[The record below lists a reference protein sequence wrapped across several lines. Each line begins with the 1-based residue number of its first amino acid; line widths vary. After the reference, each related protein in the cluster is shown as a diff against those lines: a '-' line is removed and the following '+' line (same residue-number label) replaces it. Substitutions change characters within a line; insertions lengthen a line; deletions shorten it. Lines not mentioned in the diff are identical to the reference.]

1 MMIYDMEA
9 SGKRLK
15 ELRLAHGETQKDLAK
30 CLEIGRT
37 TVSEYESGKKN
48 LTDRTIADIC
58 REFNVNEQWLRAG
71 EGPMFKQQDN
81 LDNMLTADV
90 AKLVRSSD
98 EFTKKLIHNYLS
110 LPQEARDEVKKFI
123 LKLAQEDK

>member
-1 MMIYDMEA
+1 MADI
-9 SGKRLK
+9 
-15 ELRLAHGETQKDLAK
+15 KDRIKLV
-30 CLEIGRT
+30 RT
-37 TVSEYESGKKN
+37 TLGKTQSVFSKYESGAIAIN
-48 LTDRTIADIC
+48 DRTIADIC

-71 EGPMFKQQDN
+71 EGPMFREQDN

>member
-1 MMIYDMEA
+1 MADIKDRIKLVRTRW
-9 SGKRLK
+9 GK
-15 ELRLAHGETQKDLAK
+15 TQA
-30 CLEIGRT
+30 EFARAINRT
-37 TVSEYESGKKN
+37 QSLFARYENGTN
-48 LTDRTIADIC
+48 NINDRTIADIC
-58 REFNVNEQWLRAG
+58 REFNVSEQWLRAG

>member
-1 MMIYDMEA
+1 MNNIHE
-9 SGKRLK
+9 RLK
-15 ELRLAHGETQKDLAK
+15 LLRKATRRSQVEVAHILHRTQTA
-30 CLEIGRT
+30 I
-37 TVSEYESGKKN
+37 SEYESGKKN

-71 EGPMFKQQDN
+71 EGPMFREQDN

>member
-1 MMIYDMEA
+1 MKGIHT
-9 SGKRLK
+9 RLK
-15 ELRLAHGETQKDLAK
+15 ELRKIEKLTQAAFAAK
-30 CLEIGRT
+30 INRSQ
-37 TVSEYESGKKN
+37 TVFSQYESGSVAIN
-48 LTDRTIADIC
+48 DRTIADIC
-58 REFNVNEQWLRAG
+58 QAFNVNEQWLRTG
-71 EGPMFKQQDN
+71 EGPMFCEQDN

>member
-1 MMIYDMEA
+1 MTTINERI
-9 SGKRLK
+9 KT
-15 ELRLAHGETQKDLAK
+15 LRSTLGMKQVDFANKISRTQAVFSK
-30 CLEIGRT
+30 
-37 TVSEYESGKKN
+37 YESGAIAI
-48 LTDRTIADIC
+48 TDRTIADIC

>member
-1 MMIYDMEA
+1 MTTINERI
-9 SGKRLK
+9 KT
-15 ELRLAHGETQKDLAK
+15 LRSTLGMKQVDFANKISRTQAVFSK
-30 CLEIGRT
+30 
-37 TVSEYESGKKN
+37 YESGAIAI
-48 LTDRTIADIC
+48 TDRTIADIC
-58 REFNVNEQWLRAG
+58 REFNVNEKWLRAG

>member
-1 MMIYDMEA
+1 MADIKDRI
-9 SGKRLK
+9 K
-15 ELRLAHGETQKDLAK
+15 LA
-30 CLEIGRT
+30 RT
-37 TVSEYESGKKN
+37 TLGKTQAEFAQAINRTQSLFARYENGTN
-48 LTDRTIADIC
+48 NINDRTIADIC
-58 REFNVNEQWLRAG
+58 REFNVNEQWLRTG
-71 EGPMFKQQDN
+71 EGPMFREQDN

-98 EFTKKLIHNYLS
+98 EFTKNLIHNYLS

>member
-1 MMIYDMEA
+1 MATINERIKA
-9 SGKRLK
+9 
-15 ELRLAHGETQKDLAK
+15 LRGTLGMKQVDFANKISKTQAVFSK
-30 CLEIGRT
+30 
-37 TVSEYESGKKN
+37 YESGAIAI
-48 LTDRTIADIC
+48 TDRTIADIC

>member
-1 MMIYDMEA
+1 MTTINERI
-9 SGKRLK
+9 KT
-15 ELRLAHGETQKDLAK
+15 LRSTLGMKQVDFANKISRTQAVFSK
-30 CLEIGRT
+30 
-37 TVSEYESGKKN
+37 YESGAIAI
-48 LTDRTIADIC
+48 TDRTIADIC

-71 EGPMFKQQDN
+71 DGPMFKQQDN

>member
-1 MMIYDMEA
+1 MADI
-9 SGKRLK
+9 
-15 ELRLAHGETQKDLAK
+15 KDRIKLV
-30 CLEIGRT
+30 RT
-37 TVSEYESGKKN
+37 TLGKTQAEFAQAINRTQSLFARYENGTN
-48 LTDRTIADIC
+48 NINDRTIADIC
-58 REFNVNEQWLRAG
+58 REFNINEQWLRAG

>member
-1 MMIYDMEA
+1 MADIKDRI
-9 SGKRLK
+9 K
-15 ELRLAHGETQKDLAK
+15 LA
-30 CLEIGRT
+30 RT
-37 TVSEYESGKKN
+37 TLGKTQAEFAQAINRTQSLFARYENGTN
-48 LTDRTIADIC
+48 NINDRTIADIC
-58 REFNVNEQWLRAG
+58 REFNVNEQWLRTG
-71 EGPMFKQQDN
+71 EGPMFREQDN
-81 LDNMLTADV
+81 LDNMLTTDV

>member
-1 MMIYDMEA
+1 MADIKDRI
-9 SGKRLK
+9 K
-15 ELRLAHGETQKDLAK
+15 LA
-30 CLEIGRT
+30 RT
-37 TVSEYESGKKN
+37 TLGKTQAEFAQAINRTQSLFARYENGTN
-48 LTDRTIADIC
+48 NINDRTIADIC

-71 EGPMFKQQDN
+71 EGPMFREQDN

-98 EFTKKLIHNYLS
+98 EFTKKLMHNYLS

>member
-1 MMIYDMEA
+1 MADIKDRI
-9 SGKRLK
+9 K
-15 ELRLAHGETQKDLAK
+15 LA
-30 CLEIGRT
+30 RT
-37 TVSEYESGKKN
+37 TLGKTQAEFAQAINRTQSLFARYENGTN
-48 LTDRTIADIC
+48 NINDRTIADIC

-71 EGPMFKQQDN
+71 EGPMFREHDN

>member
-1 MMIYDMEA
+1 MKGIHT
-9 SGKRLK
+9 RLK
-15 ELRLAHGETQKDLAK
+15 ELRKIEKLTQAAFAAK
-30 CLEIGRT
+30 INRSQ
-37 TVSEYESGKKN
+37 TVYSQYDSGSVAIN
-48 LTDRTIADIC
+48 DRTIADIC
-58 REFNVNEQWLRAG
+58 QAFNVNEQWLRTG
-71 EGPMFKQQDN
+71 EGPMFCEQDN

>member
-1 MMIYDMEA
+1 MATINERIKA
-9 SGKRLK
+9 
-15 ELRLAHGETQKDLAK
+15 LRSTLGIKQVDFANKISKTQAVFSK
-30 CLEIGRT
+30 
-37 TVSEYESGKKN
+37 YESGAIAIN
-48 LTDRTIADIC
+48 DRTKADIC
-58 REFNVNEQWLRAG
+58 REFNVNEQRLRTG
-71 EGPMFKQQDN
+71 EGPMFREQDN

>member
-1 MMIYDMEA
+1 MADI
-9 SGKRLK
+9 
-15 ELRLAHGETQKDLAK
+15 KDRIKSA
-30 CLEIGRT
+30 RT
-37 TVSEYESGKKN
+37 TLGKTQAEFAQAINRTQSLFARYENGTN
-48 LTDRTIADIC
+48 NINDRTIADIC
-58 REFNVNEQWLRAG
+58 REFNVNEQWLCTG
-71 EGPMFKQQDN
+71 EGPMFREQDN

>member
-1 MMIYDMEA
+1 MADIKDRI
-9 SGKRLK
+9 K
-15 ELRLAHGETQKDLAK
+15 LA
-30 CLEIGRT
+30 RT
-37 TVSEYESGKKN
+37 TLGKTQAEFAQAINRTQSLFARYENGTN
-48 LTDRTIADIC
+48 NINDRTIADIC

-71 EGPMFKQQDN
+71 AGPMFKQQDN

>member
-1 MMIYDMEA
+1 MKDRIKA
-9 SGKRLK
+9 IRSALK
-15 ELRLAHGETQKDLAK
+15 LTQAEFAKSIELTRATIAAYEGDHLD
-30 CLEIGRT
+30 
-37 TVSEYESGKKN
+37 VS
-48 LTDRTIADIC
+48 DRTIKDIC
-58 REFNVNEQWLRAG
+58 RVHNINEQWLRTG

>member
-1 MMIYDMEA
+1 MADIKDRI
-9 SGKRLK
+9 K
-15 ELRLAHGETQKDLAK
+15 LA
-30 CLEIGRT
+30 RT
-37 TVSEYESGKKN
+37 TLGKTQAEFAQAINRTQSLFARYENGTN
-48 LTDRTIADIC
+48 NINDRTIADIC
-58 REFNVNEQWLRAG
+58 REFNVNEQWLRIG
-71 EGPMFKQQDN
+71 EGPMFREQDN